1 VTGTGIFAA
10 IEVTQAERAASRPGD
25 EVIAHPDVVMD
36 RAVDVPVSAEVVW
49 PWLVQLGKNRS
60 GWYLTRGVER
70 LIPRR
75 NRAIR
80 RIDPQWQGLA
90 LGDVVPDWGGKHE
103 TFEVLAIV
111 PGASIV
117 YGSQRGR
124 TKLTWTITVVP
135 DGAGSRIFF
144 RLRLAPI
151 KRPWLANSV
160 GDFFDALTIRGMANG
175 LRERLA
181 DAG

>member
-1 VTGTGIFAA
+1 MIGPGFFAV
-10 IEVTQAERAASRPGD
+10 IEVTAAERAADRPGD
-25 EVIAHPDVVMD
+25 EVVSDPDVVMD
-36 RAVDVPVSAEVVW
+36 RAVDVPVAPEVVW

-60 GWYLTRGVER
+60 GWYLTRRVER
-70 LIPRR
+70 LIPAR

-80 RIDPQWQGLA
+80 RIDPQWQSLA
-90 LGDVVPDWGGKHE
+90 VGDVVPDWGGKHE
-103 TFEVLAIV
+103 TFEVLALD

-117 YGSQRGR
+117 YGSQRGK

-135 DGAGSRIFF
+135 TVTGTRIFF

-181 DAG
+181 DTR